1 MRLRRTHPENQGRE
15 ARAPTTDAR
24 TAAQRRA
31 RELLSDAA
39 RTALRDADTVAR
51 RRARAELS
59 PDRRNA
65 IAAAAAEHDR
75 ARRPRLS
82 EIAANATASAGSGG
96 PLTLDA
102 VAVSPAQLADRE
114 RDPVAALL
122 ALSQYSA
129 DFTCDALAGRVERAR
144 KGSPEHDAA
153 IAAVSDYVKAQIPSP
168 ERKAELLR
176 AWDERF
182 DERRAHFACSACGMR
197 SLASTAHTMAEMP
210 LSDPCFAAFAYTP
223 EAAAA
228 FDGLDC
234 LNDLIGNALVDVRA
248 VFG

>member
-1 MRLRRTHPENQGRE
+1 MEPARVSPRRSGPPLDFASLSTVGRNTAEELSAAREAHDRERRVRDMRLRRAHLENQGEE

-31 RELLSDAA
+31 RDLLSDAA

-114 RDPVAALL
+114 RDPIAALL

-129 DFTCDALAGRVERAR
+129 DFTCGDEL
-144 KGSPEHDAA
+144 
-153 IAAVSDYVKAQIPSP
+153 VKR
-168 ERKAELLR
+168 E
-176 AWDERF
+176 W
-182 DERRAHFACSACGMR
+182 
-197 SLASTAHTMAEMP
+197 STALVP
-210 LSDPCFAAFAYTP
+210 Q
-223 EAAAA
+223 
-228 FDGLDC
+228 
-234 LNDLIGNALVDVRA
+234 ALRRTSRRS
-248 VFG
+248 G